1 MHLETPHVHYTDHA
15 AQVRTEGRDTQQE
28 KRIFLKGYNIPFEHK
43 KHMLLGKN
51 D

>member
-1 MHLETPHVHYTDHA
+1 MHLETPHVHYADHA
-15 AQVRTEGRDTQQE
+15 AHVRTEGRDIQQ
-28 KRIFLKGYNIPFEHK
+28 KRVFLNGYNIPSEHR